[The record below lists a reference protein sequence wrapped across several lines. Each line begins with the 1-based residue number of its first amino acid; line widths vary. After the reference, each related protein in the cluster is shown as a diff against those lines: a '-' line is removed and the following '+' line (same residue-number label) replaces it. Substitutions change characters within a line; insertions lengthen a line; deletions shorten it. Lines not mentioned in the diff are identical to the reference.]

1 MKKKSTTCSETGRHP
16 NGHTQKGAPH
26 VSAVSIS
33 ALAISALN
41 GAWRGMA
48 FFAATAFFFG
58 AILFGCSTPG
68 HYLPDGAFSF
78 QDPQSRPEINAL
90 ISEIRKKNAGLKT
103 FKGIGKIRFQRT
115 GASQVARAAWMAD
128 VPGKFYISILAPVGP
143 PLARFAG
150 DGSSLYIAVQNGSKI
165 YKRRYRSGIQTA
177 AIKRFIPIPVNFN
190 DLVLFLAGQI
200 PLPKRLRADFCKNKK
215 ESGRCLII
223 EDTESRD
230 IQRLYFDED
239 KKTVKKIESYSK
251 NGALK
256 YWARFGKIKETG
268 GFLVPMSLFFSDDM
282 GTDFSL
288 RISRYWPNAPV
299 LSESF
304 VLTQ

>member
-16 NGHTQKGAPH
+16 NGAPH
-26 VSAVSIS
+26 VSAAFVS
-33 ALAISALN
+33 ALAVSALN
-41 GAWRGMA
+41 GARRGMA
-48 FFAATAFFFG
+48 CFSAAALFFG
-58 AILFGCSTPG
+58 AILLGCSTPG

-90 ISEIRKKNAGLKT
+90 ISEIKKKNAGLKT
-103 FKGIGKIRFQRT
+103 FKGIGKIRFQRA

-128 VPGKFYISILAPVGP
+128 VPKKFYISILAPVGP

-165 YKRRYRSGIQTA
+165 YKRRYKKGMQTA
-177 AIKRFIPIPVNFN
+177 AIKRFIPIPVDFD
-190 DLVLFLAGQI
+190 DLVRFLAGQI

-215 ESGRCLII
+215 GSGRCLII
-223 EDTESRD
+223 EDTERRG
-230 IQRLYFDED
+230 IQRLYFDEE
-239 KKTVKKIESYSK
+239 KKNVEKIESYSQ
-251 NGALK
+251 NGDLK

-268 GFLVPMSLFFSDDM
+268 GFLVPMSLFFSDGM
-282 GTDFSL
+282 GVDFSL

-299 LSESF
+299 LRENF
-304 VLTQ
+304 AFTQ